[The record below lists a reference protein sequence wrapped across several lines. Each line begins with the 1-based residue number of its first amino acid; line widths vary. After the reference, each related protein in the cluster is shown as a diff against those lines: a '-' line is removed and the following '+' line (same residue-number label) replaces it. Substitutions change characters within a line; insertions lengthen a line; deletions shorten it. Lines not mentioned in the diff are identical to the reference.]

1 MKIDTI
7 VGMGIYN
14 SGLWF
19 LSIMTCNNV
28 IITSNNVIDDLFIS
42 ITKRMQTARR
52 PGALIRSGQVY
63 VR

>member
-1 MKIDTI
+1 MKIDTF

-19 LSIMTCNNV
+19 CSIITCNNV

-42 ITKRMQTARR
+42 ITERMQTVRR